1 MYQLPIVTNEVTKT
15 QLRIIAQQTIINL
28 METGNVIEMAD
39 AFAKVEML
47 IKEIKSSPAYI
58 DYLREEVSKYGKSHT
73 TSSGTKIEL
82 AEVGTKYDYQT
93 CGDSKLE
100 ELNTK
105 LISIENAIKE
115 RQTFLK
121 TIPVS
126 GMDVVLEGGEVCKL
140 YPPIKTST
148 SSVKCTIA
156 K

>member
-1 MYQLPIVTNEVTKT
+1 MYHFPIVTNEVTKT
-15 QLRIIAQQTIINL
+15 QLRIIAQQTISNSL
-28 METGNVIEMAD
+28 ETGNIIDMAD
-39 AFAKVEML
+39 AFAKVEFL

-82 AEVGTKYDYQT
+82 SENGIKFDYQT
-93 CGDSKLE
+93 CNDSELVKLNDQ
-100 ELNTK
+100 L
-105 LISIENAIKE
+105 LSIENAIKE

-121 TIPVS
+121 TLPIS
-126 GMDVVLEGGEVCKL
+126 GMDVIMEGGEVCKL

>member
-1 MYQLPIVTNEVTKT
+1 VTKT
-15 QLRIIAQQTIINL
+15 QLKVIAQQTIYNSL
-28 METGNVIEMAD
+28 ETGNVIAMAD
-39 AFAKVEML
+39 AFAKVEFL
-47 IKEIKSSPAYI
+47 IKEIKSFPAYI

-93 CGDSKLE
+93 CNDAELVNLNSKLLE
-100 ELNTK
+100 
-105 LISIENAIKE
+105 IENAIKD
-115 RQTFLK
+115 RQAFLK
-121 TIPVS
+121 TLPIS
-126 GMDVVLEGGEVCKL
+126 GIEIILDGGEVAKI

>member
-28 METGNVIEMAD
+28 METGNVIDMAD

-47 IKEIKSSPAYI
+47 IKDIKSSPAYI
-58 DYLREEVSKYGKSHT
+58 DYLREEVNKYGKSHT

-93 CGDSKLE
+93 CGDALLD
-100 ELNTK
+100 ELDNQLLK
-105 LISIENAIKE
+105 IENAIKE

-121 TIPVS
+121 TLPVS
-126 GMDVVLEGGEVCKL
+126 GMDVIMEGGEVCKL
-140 YPPIKTST
+140 YPPIKVST
-148 SSVKCTIA
+148 SSVKVTIA

>member
-15 QLRIIAQQTIINL
+15 QIKIIAQQTIINL

-93 CGDSKLE
+93 CGDA
-100 ELNTK
+100 ELVRLNDQ
-105 LISIENAIKE
+105 LLNIENAIKE

>member
-1 MYQLPIVTNEVTKT
+1 MYHFPIVTNEVTKT
-15 QLRIIAQQTIINL
+15 QLRIIAQQTIFNSL
-28 METGNVIEMAD
+28 ETGNVIDMAD
-39 AFAKVEML
+39 AFAKVEFL

-58 DYLREEVSKYGKSHT
+58 DYLREEVSKYGKLHT
-73 TSSGTKIEL
+73 TSSGTKMEL

-93 CGDSKLE
+93 CNDSELVKLNDQ
-100 ELNTK
+100 L
-105 LISIENAIKE
+105 LSIENAIKE

-121 TIPVS
+121 TLPIS
-126 GMDVVLEGGEVCKL
+126 GMDVIMEGGEVCRL

>member
-1 MYQLPIVTNEVTKT
+1 
-15 QLRIIAQQTIINL
+15 

>member
-1 MYQLPIVTNEVTKT
+1 MYHFPIVTNEVTKT
-15 QLRIIAQQTIINL
+15 QLRIIAQQTISNSL
-28 METGNVIEMAD
+28 ETGNVIDMAD
-39 AFAKVEML
+39 AFAKVEFL
-47 IKEIKSSPAYI
+47 IKEIKSSPDYI

-73 TSSGTKIEL
+73 TLSGTKIEL

-93 CGDSKLE
+93 CNDS
-100 ELNTK
+100 ELVN
-105 LISIENAIKE
+105 LNDQLLSIENAIKE

-121 TIPVS
+121 TLPIS
-126 GMDVVLEGGEVCKL
+126 GMDVIMEGGEVCKL